1 MEEADVLC
9 SRIGIVSKGKLKC
22 IGNYFL
28 LSYPILSYPSNLSYL
43 SLSLY
48 VLLLIQLH
56 YSNLS
61 IGSQQHLKSKFGK
74 GFKIQLSFDIS
85 FQDKIDQYITSLI
98 PSAVLVGDYWGKKS
112 KQIANNNNNNDN
124 NNNNTENDSILSYL
138 LFVSILTVGTISL
151 YIYIWRIS
159 SLSNGERF
167 EIIRSVCGDR
177 NQQI

>member
-1 MEEADVLC
+1 MYYAVVLG
-9 SRIGIVSKGKLKC
+9 SSARENSNASVTITSYSIS
-22 IGNYFL
+22 IINTTNYIILIYFAL
-28 LSYPILSYPSNLSYL
+28 L
-43 SLSLY
+43 
-48 VLLLIQLH
+48 
-56 YSNLS
+56 LS

-151 YIYIWRIS
+151 YIYI
-159 SLSNGERF
+159 
-167 EIIRSVCGDR
+167 
-177 NQQI
+177 